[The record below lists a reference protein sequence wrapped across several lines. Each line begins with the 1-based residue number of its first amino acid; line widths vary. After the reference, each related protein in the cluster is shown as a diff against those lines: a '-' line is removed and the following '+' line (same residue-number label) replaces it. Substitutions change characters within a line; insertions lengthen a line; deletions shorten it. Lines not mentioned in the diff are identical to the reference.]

1 MAAQI
6 NLDAAADQV
15 REFFFGL
22 GAINEPIELVSGGV
36 VVARLA
42 AASALSEEEKQRIVA
57 KGWEVVK
64 EARANARGIPSPD
77 IQKIVD
83 RAVCE
88 VRARATQRHH

>member
-1 MAAQI
+1 MPAQI
-6 NLDAAADQV
+6 NLDVAADQV
-15 REFFFGL
+15 RELFVGL

-42 AASALSEEEKQRIVA
+42 AASALSQEEKRCIVA

-64 EARANARGIPSPD
+64 EARTNARGIPAAD

-88 VRARATQRHH
+88 VRTRAAQRDH